1 MTAKNVTLAEL
12 QDLVGQEL
20 GPCEAREITQDQVN
34 TFANATGDHQYIH
47 VDPERAAEGPYGT
60 TIAHGFLTLSLTLPM
75 FAEILEVTDVSAKIN
90 YGLEKV
96 RFPAP
101 VKVGE
106 RVSMTSVVADV
117 KEIDGGVQLE
127 VDNAVTA
134 EGASKPAV
142 VARSVLRFYS

>member
-1 MTAKNVTLAEL
+1 
-12 QDLVGQEL
+12 
-20 GPCEAREITQDQVN
+20 
-34 TFANATGDHQYIH
+34 